1 MPTPAQALADSLAL
15 LKSRQDAGHVALVA
29 RDLPR
34 AHRERLLRNGF
45 IREVMKG
52 WYVPAR
58 PDEQAGDSTSWY
70 AAFWPFCAAYLKHRF
85 GAAWCVS
92 PEQSISMHIGNR
104 NVPRQLLVRS
114 PKGGNKPATMLHGT
128 SLFDVRLALPP
139 AQDLE
144 RIDGVRVYG
153 LAAALIACPPS
164 HYASRPTELRAAL
177 AMVREPSELLQRLL
191 KGGHTV
197 VAGRLAGAFRNI
209 GRKRIADEIV
219 SAMTAAG
226 FRCAAS
232 DPFEEGAPVIFG
244 AGETSPYVNRLRLDW
259 ARMREDVLRHFPS
272 PPGLPKTATA
282 YLKQVDGIYANDAYN
297 SLSIEG
303 YRVSAELIERVR
315 SGRWNPEA
323 NRDDEAHRNAL
334 AARGYWQAFQVVRR
348 SLGRVLAGDNPGT
361 VADADHARWYR
372 ELFGP
377 SVAVGLLAPA
387 DLAGYRSGPVYIR
400 RSMHTPPNRDAVRE
414 LMPTLFELLAEEP
427 SAAVRV
433 VLGHFQFVYVHPYL
447 DGNGR
452 MGRFLMNVMAASGG
466 YPWIVVPMTRR
477 ETYMTS
483 LESASVDGDI
493 VPFTRFLGSLVK
505 PTGASRSRPKAAAK
519 VRAKAKRK
527 R

>member
-1 MPTPAQALADSLAL
+1 MPAHAQSLADSLAL
-15 LKSRQDAGHVALVA
+15 LKSLQDAGHVALIA
-29 RDLPR
+29 RELPR

-45 IREVMKG
+45 IRAVMKG

-70 AAFWPFCAAYLKHRF
+70 AAFWPFCTAYLEHRF

-92 PEQSISMHIGNR
+92 PEQSISLHVGNR
-104 NVPRQLLVRS
+104 NAPRQLLVRS
-114 PKGGNKPATMLHGT
+114 PKGGNKPTALLHGT
-128 SLFDVRLALPP
+128 SLFDMRLAPPP

-144 RIDGVRVYG
+144 CIDGVRGYG

-164 HYASRPTELRAAL
+164 HYAARPTELRAAL

-191 KGGHTV
+191 EGGNTV

-209 GRKRIADEIV
+209 GHTRIADEIL
-219 SAMTAAG
+219 SAVTAAG
-226 FRCAAS
+226 FRCTAS
-232 DPFEEGAPVIFG
+232 DPFAEGAPVVFS
-244 AGETSPYVNRLRLDW
+244 AREASPYVYRLRLDW

-272 PPGLPKTATA
+272 PPGLPKAGTA
-282 YLKQVDGIYANDAYN
+282 YLRQVDGLYANDAYN

-323 NRDDEAHRNAL
+323 NRDDEAQRNAL
-334 AARGYWQAFQVVRR
+334 AARGYWQAFQSVRK
-348 SLGRVLAGDNPGT
+348 SLGRVLVGNNPGT
-361 VADADHARWYR
+361 IADADHVSWYR

-377 SVAVGLLAPA
+377 SVSVGLLAPA

-400 RSMHTPPNRDAVRE
+400 RSMHTPPSREAVRE
-414 LMPTLFELLAEEP
+414 LMPTLFQLLAEEP

-433 VLGHFQFVYVHPYL
+433 VLGHFQFVYVHPYP

-466 YPWIVVPMTRR
+466 YPWIVVPWARR

-493 VPFTRFLGSLVK
+493 VPFTRFLASLVM
-505 PTGASRSRPKAAAK
+505 PAGRRG
-519 VRAKAKRK
+519 RKAKGR

>member
-1 MPTPAQALADSLAL
+1 VPTPAQALADSLAL

-34 AHRERLLRNGF
+34 AHRERLLRNGL

-52 WYVPAR
+52 WYVSAR
-58 PDEQAGDSTSWY
+58 PDEQSGDSTSWY
-70 AAFWPFCAAYLKHRF
+70 AAFWPFCAAYLEHRF

-92 PEQSISMHIGNR
+92 PEQSISLHVGNR
-104 NVPRQLLVRS
+104 NAPRQLLVRS
-114 PKGGNKPATMLHGT
+114 PKGGNKPTALLHGT
-128 SLFDVRLALPP
+128 SLFDLRLALPP
-139 AQDLE
+139 TQDRE
-144 RIDGVRVYG
+144 WVEGVRVYG

-164 HYASRPTELRAAL
+164 HYASRPDELRAAL

-209 GRKRIADEIV
+209 GRTRIADEILA
-219 SAMTAAG
+219 AMIAAG
-226 FRCAAS
+226 YRCAAS

-244 AGETSPYVNRLRLDW
+244 ARETSPYVNRLRLDW

-272 PPGLPKTATA
+272 PPGMAKTGAA

-303 YRVSAELIERVR
+303 YRVGPELIERVR

-323 NRDDEAHRNAL
+323 HRDDEAHRNAL
-334 AARGYWQAFQVVRR
+334 AARGYWQAFQAVRR
-348 SLGRVLAGDNPGT
+348 SLARVLAGDNAGT
-361 VADADHARWYR
+361 VADGDHAGWYR
-372 ELFGP
+372 ELFGS
-377 SVAVGLLAPA
+377 SVAAGLLAPA

-414 LMPTLFELLAEEP
+414 LMPTLFELLAAEP

-466 YPWIVVPMTRR
+466 YPWIVVPLARR
-477 ETYMTS
+477 EIYMTS
-483 LESASVDGDI
+483 LEIASVDGDI

-505 PTGASRSRPKAAAK
+505 PTGTSVTRPKAPAK
-519 VRAKAKRK
+519 AKAKAKR
-527 R
+527 RR